1 MTAQAASGGA
11 SGTASAVA
19 RAPEGRVPDPR
30 QVKAILKSTL
40 RRATRGRMIAGR
52 SGKPRG
58 LIFVLI
64 MYGVLGFLLGL
75 VAFTRPD
82 VFTFSLVVFAYTFL
96 VIGMT
101 MVAES
106 STMLFDPSENDILG
120 HRPIHPRTLL
130 LAKSLGMVA
139 LAMALGLAINLF
151 PMFSGLVTRGAR
163 PWLPLAHL
171 VSLVLLVLLCAAV
184 VVFVYAL
191 LSRLVSRRTFDTV
204 ASWSQVIVTA
214 VLIISYQMVPR
225 LMDRMQGLQ
234 IDAAN
239 PLLLFLPPAWF
250 AALTQVMLGANL
262 GPRALGMAAAAV
274 LAPPIVGWAALR
286 YLAGDYARQLAALG
300 ETAAMIKPRAPV
312 TLGWRRVRWDALLGP
327 WLRDPIERG
336 AFRLAAAYLT
346 RDRDVRMRVY
356 PQLALFVV
364 FPAIAIIDPSQGMRF
379 GVLLSV
385 YFAAS
390 IPASV
395 MMTLKASPH
404 HAAADIFRY
413 APLAGTAPIFHGVRK
428 ASLVFLTVPALL
440 VSGTM
445 LWLGLPDHQT
455 LIVALPALM
464 ALPTLSLVTG
474 LAGDY
479 IPLSLPPTT
488 GRQGAINLGTMLIGG
503 IGAVMF
509 VTIGI
514 IGDRSHWFWK
524 LIVIEAAALAI
535 LHPLLLRG
543 IRVRPLRREG
553 E

>member
-1 MTAQAASGGA
+1 MNDRLRPDGRSRGGPR
-11 SGTASAVA
+11 SAD
-19 RAPEGRVPDPR
+19 PVPDAH
-30 QVKAILKSTL
+30 QVRVILKATL
-40 RRATRGRMIAGR
+40 RRATRGRQVAGR

-58 LIFVLI
+58 LIFVLA
-64 MYGVLGFLLGL
+64 MYAVLGFLLSL
-75 VAFTRPD
+75 LAFTHPD
-82 VFTFSLVVFAYTFL
+82 VFTFSLVVWAYTFL
-96 VIGMT
+96 VVGMT
-101 MVAES
+101 MVSES
-106 STMLFDPSENDILG
+106 STMLFDPSDNDILG

-130 LAKSLGMVA
+130 LAKSLGMVT
-139 LAMALGLAINLF
+139 LAMALGLAINLL
-151 PMFSGLVTRGAR
+151 PMFTGLATRGATW
-163 PWLPLAHL
+163 WLPLANL
-171 VSLVLLVLLCAAV
+171 VTLVLLVTLCAAI

-191 LSRLVSRRTFDTV
+191 LSRLVSRRVFDTV
-204 ASWSQVIVTA
+204 ASWSQVVVTA

-225 LMDRMQGLQ
+225 LMDRMQGLR

-250 AALTQVMLGANL
+250 AALTQVLIGADL

-274 LAPPIVGWAALR
+274 LAPPIIGWAALR
-286 YLAGDYARQLAALG
+286 YLAADYARQLAALG
-300 ETAAMIKPRAPV
+300 ETPVAIQPRPA
-312 TLGWRRVRWDALLGP
+312 TTRGRRGIRVDALLAP

-336 AFRLAAAYLT
+336 AFRLAVAYLT

-364 FPAIAIIDPSQGMRF
+364 FPAIAILDPSQGMRF

-385 YFAAS
+385 YFAGT

-413 APLAGTAPIFHGVRK
+413 VPIAGTAPIFHGVRK
-428 ASLVFLTVPALL
+428 ASLALLTAPALL

-445 LWLGLPDHQT
+445 LWFGLSDHRT
-455 LIVALPALM
+455 LLVALPALI
-464 ALPTLSLVTG
+464 ALPTLSLVSG

-479 IPLSLPPTT
+479 IPLSLPPTA
-488 GRQGAINLGTMLIGG
+488 GRQGAIQLGTMLIGG
-503 IGAVMF
+503 IGGVVF
-509 VTIGI
+509 VTLGI
-514 IGDRSHWFWK
+514 IGERSDWLWK
-524 LIVIEAAALAI
+524 LMVIEAAVLAL